1 MIICLGQDA
10 DYMAQPMPLPLSIS
24 CFSQMG
30 VFVVVY
36 YKVQHMYGI
45 VSNSVACDVCIL
57 ATADE
62 ESTTKGD
69 N

>member
-1 MIICLGQDA
+1 
-10 DYMAQPMPLPLSIS
+10 
-24 CFSQMG
+24 MG
-30 VFVVVY
+30 VFVVVCY
-36 YKVQHMYGI
+36 NVQHMYGI
-45 VSNSVACDVCIL
+45 VSNSVAFDVCIL